1 MLSWRPGAANDGA
14 LGIPMLTMS
23 VMKGHPPPLG
33 PAPPPGLAFDAGT
46 DPAPLMAKVEELM
59 AFAFQP
65 IVSAHSGQCYGYEA
79 LPQGFERLGFSSL
92 AALTGHAFD
101 HGRLGQLETTLRE
114 KAVRDFARFAG
125 KGERLFLGLD
135 CRALAS
141 AEDAPRRTAEMLARH
156 GLNPTAVCLC
166 LAETQSDGGSG
177 LIESGLEAWRRR
189 SYLLALDR
197 FGAGPAGLK
206 RLYDHQPNLIKID
219 RAFTAGIQSD
229 ERKKLFVS
237 TVVNLAHVLG
247 ITVIA
252 GGIAA
257 EEEFRTCKQIGC
269 DLIEGSFVGTPA
281 TIATAFTRSYTVI
294 SETNRRE
301 RRERRSDQRLLR
313 EELTLLPALHVGDPM
328 AKVYQA
334 FRAHKE
340 HGFLPIVDDRH
351 QPIGIIREI
360 DLRDVIYSRYG
371 KDLLH
376 NKALH
381 RGLLDFLRPC
391 PVCDINT
398 EAERILEIFSQAVD
412 PPGILL
418 VDDFEYVG
426 VLSAASLL
434 RVINEKN
441 LALARDQNPLTR
453 LPGNSSINDH
463 ITAALETADSSW
475 TFAYFDLDNFKPFN
489 DRFGFRQGDR
499 AILLFSELMR
509 TQLGGTRS
517 FLGHIGGDDFFASFR
532 DIPAGEVRGRVEAAL
547 TAFRRDVESFYDP
560 ESRER
565 GHIVGRGRDGAL
577 QQFPLLSCSAAL
589 VEIAAGER
597 AVTVDDIG
605 GTIATLKKTAKSAP
619 DHIACQRLG

>member
-1 MLSWRPGAANDGA
+1 
-14 LGIPMLTMS
+14 MS
-23 VMKGHPPPLG
+23 VMEGHL
-33 PAPPPGLAFDAGT
+33 PPPGLAASPGLAGLAA
-46 DPAPLMAKVEELM
+46 APLGAGPDPLTAKVEENIF
-59 AFAFQP
+59 FAFQP

-79 LPQGFERLGFSSL
+79 VTQGTERFGFPTL
-92 AALTGHAFD
+92 AALADYAFD
-101 HGRLGQLETTLRE
+101 QGRLDQLETSLRE
-114 KAVRDFARFAG
+114 KAVRDFVRFAG

-135 CRALAS
+135 PRGLAS
-141 AEDAPRRTAEMLARH
+141 PEDAPRHTAELLSRF

-166 LAETQSDGGSG
+166 LAESPDGGDEIG
-177 LIESGLEAWRRR
+177 SGLEAWRRR

-197 FGAGPAGLK
+197 FGAGTAGLK
-206 RLYDHQPNLIKID
+206 MLYDQQPNLIRID
-219 RAFTAGIQSD
+219 RTFTAGIHSD

-252 GGIAA
+252 DGVSA
-257 EEEFRTCKQIGC
+257 EDEFRACKQIGC
-269 DLIEGSFVGTPA
+269 DLIQGGFVGGPA
-281 TIATAFTRSYTVI
+281 TLAGAFTRSYSVI

-334 FRAHKE
+334 FRSHKE

-391 PVCDINT
+391 PTCDINT

-463 ITAALETADSSW
+463 ITAALETAGSAWS
-475 TFAYFDLDNFKPFN
+475 FVYFDLDNFKPFN

-509 TQLGGTRS
+509 TALGGNRT

-532 DIPAGEVRGRVEAAL
+532 DTPAEEVRARVEAAL

-565 GHIVGRGRDGAL
+565 GYIVGRGRDGVL

-589 VEIAAGER
+589 VDITAGER
-597 AVTVDDIG
+597 AVTVDDVG
-605 GTIATLKKTAKSAP
+605 GAIATLKKAAKSAP
-619 DHIACQRLG
+619 DHIAAQRLG

>member
-1 MLSWRPGAANDGA
+1 
-14 LGIPMLTMS
+14 MS
-23 VMKGHPPPLG
+23 VVEGHLPPPRLT
-33 PAPPPGLAFDAGT
+33 GLAGLASSAGPLT
-46 DPAPLMAKVEELM
+46 APDTPAAPDPLTARVDEHIL
-59 AFAFQP
+59 FAFQP

-79 LPQGFERLGFSSL
+79 VAQGFERLGFPTL
-92 AALTGHAFD
+92 AALTGYAFD
-101 HGRLGQLETTLRE
+101 LGRLGPLEMSLRE

-125 KGERLFLGLD
+125 KGERLFLGID
-135 CRALAS
+135 PRGLAS
-141 AEDAPRRTAEMLARH
+141 PEDAPRQTADLLARF
-156 GLNPTAVCLC
+156 GLNPTAVCIG
-166 LAETQSDGGSG
+166 LAESQDGGG
-177 LIESGLEAWRRR
+177 VAGSGLEAWRRR

-197 FGAGPAGLK
+197 FGAGTAGL
-206 RLYDHQPNLIKID
+206 RMLYDQQPNLIRID
-219 RAFTAGIQSD
+219 RAFTAGIHSD

-252 GGIAA
+252 DGVGS
-257 EEEFRTCKQIGC
+257 EDEFRACKQIGC
-269 DLIEGSFVGTPA
+269 DLIQGAFVGAPA
-281 TIATAFTRSYTVI
+281 TQVGAFTRSYSVI

-328 AKVYQA
+328 ARVYQA
-334 FRAHKE
+334 FRANKE

-351 QPIGIIREI
+351 QPTGIIREI

-391 PVCDINT
+391 PTCDINT
-398 EAERILEIFSQAVD
+398 EAERILEIFSQAVN

-463 ITAALETADSSW
+463 ITAALETPGSAWS
-475 TFAYFDLDNFKPFN
+475 FVYFDLDNFKPFN

-509 TQLGGTRS
+509 GALGGNRA

-532 DIPAGEVRGRVEAAL
+532 DTPAGDVRTRIEAAL
-547 TAFRRDVESFYDP
+547 SAFRHDVESFYDP

-565 GHIVGRGRDGAL
+565 GYIVGRGRDGAL

-589 VEIAAGER
+589 IEIAAGER

-605 GTIATLKKTAKSAP
+605 GAIATLKKTAKSAP
-619 DHIACQRLG
+619 DHIAARRLG

>member
-1 MLSWRPGAANDGA
+1 
-14 LGIPMLTMS
+14 MLTMS
-23 VMKGHPPPLG
+23 VREGHL
-33 PAPPPGLAFDAGT
+33 PPPGLA
-46 DPAPLMAKVEELM
+46 APLGHAGSVPPPSGSVSTGSGPDVLSTKVDEHLF
-59 AFAFQP
+59 FAFQP

-79 LPQGFERLGFSSL
+79 VPQGFERIGFASMGAL
-92 AALTGHAFD
+92 ADVAFD
-101 HGRLGQLETTLRE
+101 LGRLDRLETSLRE
-114 KAVRDFARFAG
+114 KAVRDFVRFAG
-125 KGERLFLGLD
+125 KGERLLLGLD
-135 CRALAS
+135 GRGLES
-141 AEDAPRRTAEMLARH
+141 SEDAPRRTADLLARY
-156 GLNPTAVCLC
+156 GLNPTALCLC
-166 LAETQSDGGSG
+166 LSESQAADLSG
-177 LIESGLEAWRRR
+177 PGLEAWRRR

-197 FGAGPAGLK
+197 FGAGLAGLK
-206 RLYDHQPNLIKID
+206 PLHDHQPNLIRID
-219 RAFTAGIQSD
+219 RAFTNGIHAD

-237 TVVNLAHVLG
+237 TVVTLAHVLG
-247 ITVIA
+247 VTVIA
-252 GGIAA
+252 DGVAD
-257 EEEFRTCKQIGC
+257 EYEFRACKQIGC
-269 DLIEGSFVGTPA
+269 DLVQGAFVGAPATLSGSFS
-281 TIATAFTRSYTVI
+281 RSYSVI
-294 SETNRRE
+294 AETNRRE
-301 RRERRSDQRLLR
+301 RREKRSDQRLLR

-334 FRAHKE
+334 FRAHKA

-463 ITAALETADSSW
+463 ITAALETAGSSW
-475 TFAYFDLDNFKPFN
+475 IFAYFDLDNFKPFN

-509 TQLGGTRS
+509 TSLGGNRS

-532 DIPAGEVRGRVEAAL
+532 DTPMAEARARIEAAL
-547 TAFRRDVESFYDP
+547 TAFKRDVESFYDP
-560 ESRER
+560 ESREL
-565 GHIVGRGRDGAL
+565 GYILGRGRDGTL

-589 VEIAAGER
+589 VEIGAGDR

-605 GTIATLKKTAKSAP
+605 STIATLKKAAKSAP
-619 DHIACQRLG
+619 DHIAAQRLG